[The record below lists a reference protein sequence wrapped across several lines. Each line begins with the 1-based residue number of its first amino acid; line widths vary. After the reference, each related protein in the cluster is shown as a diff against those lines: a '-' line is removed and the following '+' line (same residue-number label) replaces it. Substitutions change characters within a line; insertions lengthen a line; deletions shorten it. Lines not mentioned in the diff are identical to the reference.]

1 MIFIGLGGNLSSW
14 AGSPLQTCTAALSH
28 LERGGVNILRC
39 SYWYKTEPVPSSD
52 QPWFVNAVAEV
63 QTQHNPRELLHLL
76 HSVEELFERERSTLN
91 EARTL
96 DLDLL
101 AFHGLV
107 WGPGESPPILP
118 HPRLHMRAFVLLPM
132 LDIAP
137 EWRHPV
143 LGETTRE
150 MSQRLAS
157 DHKVLRLC

>member
-1 MIFIGLGGNLSSW
+1 M
-14 AGSPLQTCTAALSH
+14 
-28 LERGGVNILRC
+28 LE
-39 SYWYKTEPVPSSD
+39 KK
-52 QPWFVNAVAEV
+52 
-63 QTQHNPRELLHLL
+63 
-76 HSVEELFERERSTLN
+76 FERERSTLN

-101 AFHGLV
+101 AYHGLV
-107 WGPGESPPILP
+107 RGAGESGPTLP